1 VFENLLKQIATQ
13 LLKQNIPYMI
23 IGGQAVLVHGEPRL
37 TKDID
42 VTLGIGVDEW
52 QRVERVIQESGWQFL
67 TRDVEEFVKET
78 MVMPVK
84 DSESGIRIDFIF
96 SSSLYERQAID
107 RAIDIELG
115 GVAIKFASLED
126 LMIHKIFAGRPRDI
140 EDAKSILLKNPD
152 YDKEY
157 IREWLGEFDK
167 SLEENFTETFD
178 SLTEQIKKES

>member
-1 VFENLLKQIATQ
+1 
-13 LLKQNIPYMI
+13 MI

-52 QRVERVIQESGWQFL
+52 QRMERVILDSGWQYL
-67 TRDVEEFVKET
+67 IRDVEDFVKET
-78 MVMPVK
+78 MVMPVR

-96 SSSLYERQAID
+96 SLSPYERQAID

-115 GVAIKFASLED
+115 GVTIKFASLED
-126 LMIHKIFAGRPRDI
+126 IVIHKIFAKRPRDI

-157 IREWLGEFDK
+157 IRDWLGEFDK

-178 SLTEQIKKES
+178 HLVAQIKKDS